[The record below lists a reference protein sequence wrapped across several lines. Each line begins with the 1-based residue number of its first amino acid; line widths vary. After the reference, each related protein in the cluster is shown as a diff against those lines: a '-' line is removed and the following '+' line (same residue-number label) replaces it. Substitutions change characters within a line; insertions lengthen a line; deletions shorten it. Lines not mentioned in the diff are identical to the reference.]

1 MTDQMPPGWEN
12 QSPPGQPGYPP
23 YGQPPPPGGY
33 PPYGQP
39 PPPGGYPPPYGQ
51 AGQPPYGYGPGY
63 GRPGPGGWN
72 AAPAPGGVPLR
83 PLALGDIL
91 NGAVTLARRNPAAT
105 FGLAAIVATI
115 SGVATTV
122 VQAIYDKRISADE
135 SILRSSQTLP
145 SQQVSHALGSLFAS
159 FVPVLLVVVVLSLV
173 LNAAL
178 TGMLSAVIGRGV
190 LGQRTGLGAAWQ
202 AGRIGAV
209 LGATLL
215 LFLLAIG
222 VVVPL
227 AVAVVIL
234 ALLHLTPVAIVL
246 GILGWIGAVVFEI
259 LLWVRLSLTLPA
271 VVLERLAPMTAIK
284 RSWQLS
290 RGSFWRLFG
299 ILLLTGLVVGV
310 AGYVLSIPFAIV
322 GGIAG
327 GGGSFG
333 MFGATTAT
341 ASATALIIG
350 AIGSILAATVTRP
363 IFAGVNVLLYVDLRI
378 RREGLDLA
386 LRNAAQSQMLTGDEF
401 AAVWQPPAA
410 AQGMPSPW

>member
-1 MTDQMPPGWEN
+1 
-12 QSPPGQPGYPP
+12 
-23 YGQPPPPGGY
+23 
-33 PPYGQP
+33 
-39 PPPGGYPPPYGQ
+39 
-51 AGQPPYGYGPGY
+51 
-63 GRPGPGGWN
+63 
-72 AAPAPGGVPLR
+72 
-83 PLALGDIL
+83 LALGDIL

-105 FGLAAIVATI
+105 FGLAAIIATI

-122 VQAIYDKRISADE
+122 VQAIYYKRISVDE

-145 SQQVSHALGSLFAS
+145 SQQVSHAAGSLFAS

-227 AVAVVIL
+227 AVAVVVL
-234 ALLHLTPVAIVL
+234 VLLHLTPVAVVL

-271 VVLERLAPMTAIK
+271 VVLERLSPMTAIK
-284 RSWQLS
+284 RSWQLT

-322 GGIAG
+322 GGIVG
-327 GGGSFG
+327 GGGSLG
-333 MFGATTAT
+333 MFGATAT

-386 LRNAAQSQMLTGDEF
+386 LRNAAQSQQLTGDEF
-401 AAVWQPPAA
+401 AAVWRPPAA